1 MSRPPPRP
9 SRPPRRPSAAGRK
22 PAVVAGAIAVLH
34 DSIDPEERETAAATL
49 GACDGWSN
57 PKVVQALV
65 EAARSDAAPLVR
77 AASLRSLTRMN
88 VRTLPVAT
96 VAQAL
101 KTDPDPRV
109 RTEAEQVIKQIS
121 GSSRSQ

>member
-1 MSRPPPRP
+1 
-9 SRPPRRPSAAGRK
+9 
-22 PAVVAGAIAVLH
+22 
-34 DSIDPEERETAAATL
+34 
-49 GACDGWSN
+49 
-57 PKVVQALV
+57 
-65 EAARSDAAPLVR
+65 
-77 AASLRSLTRMN
+77 MN